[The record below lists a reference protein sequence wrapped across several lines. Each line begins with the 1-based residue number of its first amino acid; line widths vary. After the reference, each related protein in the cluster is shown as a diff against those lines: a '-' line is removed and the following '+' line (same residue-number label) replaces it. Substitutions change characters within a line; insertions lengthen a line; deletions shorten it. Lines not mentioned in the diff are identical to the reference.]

1 MISSIKLLQKKLV
14 HVCAPLSLTQYWK
27 KKKEFQEREVNEVV
41 LGTYIH
47 NCIKILGTNTQ
58 ILRVKGDHV

>member
-1 MISSIKLLQKKLV
+1 MYVHPLAWFSIE
-14 HVCAPLSLTQYWK
+14 K

-47 NCIKILGTNTQ
+47 NCIKILGTNTL
-58 ILRVKGDHV
+58 ILRVKGVRV